1 MAALAWAAFVPASLY
16 VTRAIGNSVTQTVLR
31 RRPAEAPDYTI
42 DTDAVLST
50 ADIAMNMK
58 SFSPTAEHLQK
69 LIGESAKR
77 LRELIAATQSRVE
90 RHSWSRIFRD
100 PDFSEEN
107 IATLKEVE
115 TLKSRIHLYFSVI
128 NLFPGVK
135 QDFFSKTITKQ
146 DEYTSDSD
154 EEESAES
161 AECKKCNESS
171 SSSGYSGGSS
181 DSTPED
187 ASSFQLSSVFPNIFA
202 ASYHPHGD

>member
-16 VTRAIGNSVTQTVLR
+16 VTRAIGNGVTQTVLR
-31 RRPAEAPDYTI
+31 RRPAESPDYTI

-58 SFSPTAEHLQK
+58 SFSPTAEHLQN

-77 LRELIAATQSRVE
+77 LRELVAATQSRVE

-107 IATLKEVE
+107 LATLKEVE
-115 TLKSRIHLYFSVI
+115 TLKSRIQLYFSVV
-128 NLFPGVK
+128 NLFPVTK
-135 QDFFSKTITKQ
+135 EDFFSKTITKH

-154 EEESAES
+154 KEES
-161 AECKKCNESS
+161 AECKECNEFS

-187 ASSFQLSSVFPNIFA
+187 TSSFQLSNVFPNIFA
-202 ASYHPHGD
+202 ASFHPHDD

>member
-1 MAALAWAAFVPASLY
+1 MAALAWAAFIPASLY
-16 VTRAIGNSVTQTVLR
+16 VTRAVGNSVTQTVLR
-31 RRPAEAPDYTI
+31 RRPAESPDYTI

-58 SFSPTAEHLQK
+58 SFSPTAEHLQN

-107 IATLKEVE
+107 LATLKEVE
-115 TLKSRIHLYFSVI
+115 TLKSRIQLYFSVI
-128 NLFPGVK
+128 NLFPVTK

-146 DEYTSDSD
+146 DEYISDSD
-154 EEESAES
+154 KEEST
-161 AECKKCNESS
+161 ECKECTESS
-171 SSSGYSGGSS
+171 SCSGDSSGSSGSS
-181 DSTPED
+181 FEG
-187 ASSFQLSSVFPNIFA
+187 ASSFHLSNVFPNIFA

>member
-1 MAALAWAAFVPASLY
+1 MAALAWAAFIPASLY
-16 VTRAIGNSVTQTVLR
+16 VTRAVGNSVTQTVLR
-31 RRPAEAPDYTI
+31 RRPAESPDYTI

-58 SFSPTAEHLQK
+58 SFSPTAEHLQN

-90 RHSWSRIFRD
+90 RYSWSRVFRD

-135 QDFFSKTITKQ
+135 QNLTNKI
-146 DEYTSDSD
+146 
-154 EEESAES
+154 
-161 AECKKCNESS
+161 
-171 SSSGYSGGSS
+171 
-181 DSTPED
+181 
-187 ASSFQLSSVFPNIFA
+187 
-202 ASYHPHGD
+202 